1 MKKTWYVVYTHA
13 NSEAKARSHLLR
25 QGFTTMLPTYRCWRS
40 HARKRE
46 VVERPLFPRYL
57 FVALDMLE
65 QRWRPILSTVGV
77 CDLVRHGNAPTPL
90 PTGLAEELGT
100 RAAHGDFDRLSP
112 LDGLRDG
119 DVVLI
124 MEGPFADLVGRFA
137 GLADKDRVFV
147 LLDLL
152 GRQVRATLSHAAVS
166 PA

>member
-1 MKKTWYVVYTHA
+1 MKTWYVVYTHA
-13 NSEAKARSHLLR
+13 NAEAKARSHLLR
-25 QGFTTMLPTYRCWRS
+25 QGFTTLLPTYRCWRS

-65 QRWRPILSTVGV
+65 GRWRPILSTVGV
-77 CDLVRHGNAPTPL
+77 CDLVRHGNALTPM
-90 PTGLAEELGT
+90 PCGLAEEIGE
-100 RAAHGDFDRLSP
+100 RAALGAFDRLSP
-112 LDGLRDG
+112 VDGMRQG
-119 DVVLI
+119 DVVRILD
-124 MEGPFADLVGRFA
+124 GPFTDLIGRFA

-152 GRQVRATLSHAAVS
+152 GRQVRTTLSCAAVS

>member
-1 MKKTWYVVYTHA
+1 MKTWYVVYTHA
-13 NSEAKARSHLLR
+13 NAEAKARSHLLR
-25 QGFTTMLPTYRCWRS
+25 QGFTTLMPTYRCWRS

-65 QRWRPILSTVGV
+65 HRWRPILSTVGV
-77 CDLVRHGNAPTPL
+77 CDLVRHGNAPTPM
-90 PTGLAEELGT
+90 PRGLAEEIGE
-100 RAAHGDFDRLSP
+100 RAAGGAFDRLSP
-112 LDGLRDG
+112 VDGMRQG
-119 DVVLI
+119 DVVRILD
-124 MEGPFADLVGRFA
+124 GPFTDLIGRFA

-152 GRQVRATLSHAAVS
+152 GRQVRTTLSYAAVS

>member
-1 MKKTWYVVYTHA
+1 MRLWYVVYTHA
-13 NSEAKARSHLLR
+13 NSETKAREHLLR
-25 QGFTTMLPTYRCWRS
+25 QGFTAILPTYKRWRR

-77 CDLVRHGNAPTPL
+77 CDLVRRGNAPTPM
-90 PTGLAEELGT
+90 PSGLAEEIGE
-100 RAAHGDFDRLSP
+100 RAALGAFDRLSP
-112 LDGLRDG
+112 LDGLRPG
-119 DVVLI
+119 DAVRVV
-124 MEGPFADLVGRFA
+124 EGPFTDLIGRFM
-137 GLADKDRVFV
+137 GVADRERVFV

-152 GRQVRATLSHAAVS
+152 GRQVKTTLAQVAVS

>member
-1 MKKTWYVVYTHA
+1 MKTWYVVYTHA
-13 NSEAKARSHLLR
+13 NAEAKARSHLLR
-25 QGFTTMLPTYRCWRS
+25 QGFTTMLPTYHCWRS

-57 FVALDMLE
+57 FVALDMLD

-77 CDLVRHGNAPTPL
+77 SDLVRRGNAPTPM
-90 PTGLAEELGT
+90 PSGLAEEIGE
-100 RAAHGDFDRLSP
+100 RAACGAFDRLSP
-112 LDGLRDG
+112 VDGLREG
-119 DVVLI
+119 DVVRVLD
-124 MEGPFADLVGRFA
+124 GPFTDLIGRFA

-152 GRQVRATLSHAAVS
+152 GRPVRTTLSYAAVS

>member
-1 MKKTWYVVYTHA
+1 MTRWYVVYTHA
-13 NSEAKARSHLLR
+13 NSETKARGHLLR
-25 QGFTTMLPTYRCWRS
+25 QGFTIMLPTYRCWRS
-40 HARKRE
+40 HARRRE

-65 QRWRPILSTVGV
+65 HRWRPILSTVGV
-77 CDLVRHGNAPTPL
+77 CDLVRHGNAPTPM
-90 PTGLAEELGT
+90 PSGLAEEIGD
-100 RAAHGDFDRLSP
+100 RAACGAFDRLSP
-112 LDGLRDG
+112 LDGLRQG
-119 DVVLI
+119 DVVRI
-124 MEGPFADLVGRFA
+124 MEGPFTDLIGRFA